1 MPEDAS
7 RFISSLIKSLQ
18 IICNGNVDF
27 KETIELVG
35 HINLRIDHKFKYN
48 YIVDEHVS
56 KEGEDCST
64 TFLSNSYHSCPP
76 SRETELKDSSPTVHE
91 LSLPNLQTSRFKP
104 HELQPSEKLTL
115 GKNTEDVSCSFDV
128 NIESSK
134 DHGIHRNKMVFKL
147 EGEDESNECMIM
159 PSTAGDFE
167 LSNDANVSEII
178 ASASSGSTDDVHSKT
193 RGLKRLKTSEQEL
206 DGSPEA
212 DVTHCS
218 YQCESNQQL
227 SLVDKTETT
236 DNNIHKSPLEENLC
250 LNKENPHLSQS
261 SPKKLIEEE
270 GNDNSGFEPE
280 NQLKAFKNLIS
291 KLASMCNIPV
301 LQEDLMNISQNRFI
315 IPSAL
320 EIKAAKKKFLEKFD
334 KDKLKKIKEVLKMKK
349 GKQRKMRLKS
359 LLAESGFSNEQLL
372 NLAQDSSVYRRKFSW
387 KSLPDG
393 PDKDA
398 MLKAH
403 KKSTR
408 IRTHERQQRLLE
420 MAEMLKRNQS
430 NDPGMT
436 IISKDGCKKCTLHK
450 SSVSVVS
457 HNTYQLAIDNIDEVA
472 EALTGKTTKA
482 LLLQHNKTQ
491 EKPKEKIKIE
501 QSRKT
506 CIKKKM
512 KQIIGKMLA
521 EVMDAGYR
529 VLVTSTVG
537 SEAGSHS
544 SELSVIPLKVDDF
557 FPETKESEVKPEL
570 TEEEYAKQLER
581 EQIIEKQKMCEEKMK
596 EIEAKLIRV
605 LSGAEEIFI
614 PTRKRYNPGEPRP
627 SDAERMKDY
636 RKRLKQDPE
645 KYQVY
650 KQKRALNKKWRKL
663 GQLAAKVK
671 VNTSGTTLTVI
682 PASVNEEAHGSQPMG
697 TIVNINP
704 PVGNVSMHCPPVFEH
719 APSHQPSASVVNV
732 HHTNQYVGQVSG
744 IHASHQQPITYGNE
758 MEFVELIAATHSVQ
772 NQHFG

>member
-1 MPEDAS
+1 MPQS
-7 RFISSLIKSLQ
+7 PPK
-18 IICNGNVDF
+18 
-27 KETIELVG
+27 
-35 HINLRIDHKFKYN
+35 KF
-48 YIVDEHVS
+48 
-56 KEGEDCST
+56 
-64 TFLSNSYHSCPP
+64 
-76 SRETELKDSSPTVHE
+76 
-91 LSLPNLQTSRFKP
+91 
-104 HELQPSEKLTL
+104 
-115 GKNTEDVSCSFDV
+115 
-128 NIESSK
+128 
-134 DHGIHRNKMVFKL
+134 
-147 EGEDESNECMIM
+147 
-159 PSTAGDFE
+159 
-167 LSNDANVSEII
+167 
-178 ASASSGSTDDVHSKT
+178 
-193 RGLKRLKTSEQEL
+193 
-206 DGSPEA
+206 
-212 DVTHCS
+212 
-218 YQCESNQQL
+218 
-227 SLVDKTETT
+227 
-236 DNNIHKSPLEENLC
+236 LEEEAN
-250 LNKENPHLSQS
+250 NNNFSES
-261 SPKKLIEEE
+261 
-270 GNDNSGFEPE
+270 E
-280 NQLKAFKNLIS
+280 NQLKEFKDLIY

-301 LQEDLMNISQNRFI
+301 LQDALMNINQNRYI
-315 IPSAL
+315 IPSAV

-334 KDKLKKIKEVLKMKK
+334 KDKLKKMREVLKMKK
-349 GKQRKMRLKS
+349 GKQRKLRLKS

-372 NLAQDSSVYRRKFSW
+372 ILAQDSSVYRRRFSW

-393 PDKDA
+393 PDKEA
-398 MLKAH
+398 ILKAH
-403 KKSTR
+403 KKSIR
-408 IRTHERQQRLLE
+408 IRTQERQQRLLE

-436 IISKDGCKKCTLHK
+436 VISKDGCKKCTLHK

-482 LLLQHNKTQ
+482 VLLQHKTQ
-491 EKPKEKIKIE
+491 DKSKEKVKIE
-501 QSRKT
+501 QNRKT

-557 FPETKESEVKPEL
+557 FPETKETEVKPEL

-627 SDAERMKDY
+627 SDAERMKEY

-671 VNTSGTTLTVI
+671 VNAPGTTLTVI
-682 PASVNEEAHGSQPMG
+682 PASVNEEAHGTQPMG
-697 TIVNINP
+697 TLVNINP
-704 PVGNVSMHCPPVFEH
+704 PVGNVNMHCPPVFEH
-719 APSHQPSASVVNV
+719 PTSHQPSASVVNV
-732 HHTNQYVGQVSG
+732 HHTNQYVSQVSG
-744 IHASHQQPITYGNE
+744 IHATHQQPITYGNE
-758 MEFVELIAATHSVQ
+758 MEFVELIAATHNVQ

>member
-1 MPEDAS
+1 MVFKLEGGDESDECIIMPSSAGVFEHSNDANISEIIASGSRGSTEVIDDKNSEDAS
-7 RFISSLIKSLQ
+7 
-18 IICNGNVDF
+18 C
-27 KETIELVG
+27 T
-35 HINLRIDHKFKYN
+35 
-48 YIVDEHVS
+48 
-56 KEGEDCST
+56 
-64 TFLSNSYHSCPP
+64 
-76 SRETELKDSSPTVHE
+76 
-91 LSLPNLQTSRFKP
+91 
-104 HELQPSEKLTL
+104 
-115 GKNTEDVSCSFDV
+115 FDV

-134 DHGIHRNKMVFKL
+134 DHGIERNKMVFKL
-147 EGEDESNECMIM
+147 EGGDESDECIIM
-159 PSTAGDFE
+159 PSSAGVFE
-167 LSNDANVSEII
+167 HSNDANISEII
-178 ASASSGSTDDVHSKT
+178 ASGSRGSTEVIDSHSKL
-193 RGLKRLKTSEQEL
+193 RGRKRQKMSEQETDDSHEL
-206 DGSPEA
+206 EA
-212 DVTHCS
+212 DLCS
-218 YQCESNQQL
+218 YPCESNQQL
-227 SLVDKTETT
+227 SVVDKTETAG
-236 DNNIHKSPLEENLC
+236 NSFHPSPVEENTCMNRESLQLPQSPPKKFLEEEAN
-250 LNKENPHLSQS
+250 NNNFSES
-261 SPKKLIEEE
+261 
-270 GNDNSGFEPE
+270 E
-280 NQLKAFKNLIS
+280 NQLKEFKDLIY

-301 LQEDLMNISQNRFI
+301 LQDALMNINQNRYI
-315 IPSAL
+315 IPSAV

-334 KDKLKKIKEVLKMKK
+334 KDKLKKMREVLKMKK
-349 GKQRKMRLKS
+349 GKQRKLRLKS

-372 NLAQDSSVYRRKFSW
+372 ILAQDSSVYRRRFSW

-393 PDKDA
+393 PDKEA
-398 MLKAH
+398 ILKAH
-403 KKSTR
+403 KKSIR
-408 IRTHERQQRLLE
+408 IRTQERQQRLLE

-436 IISKDGCKKCTLHK
+436 VISKDGCKKCTLHK

-482 LLLQHNKTQ
+482 VLLQHKTQ
-491 EKPKEKIKIE
+491 DKSKEKVKIE
-501 QSRKT
+501 QNRKT

-521 EVMDAGYR
+521 EVIDAGYR

-557 FPETKESEVKPEL
+557 FPETKETEVKPEL

-627 SDAERMKDY
+627 SDAERMKEY

-671 VNTSGTTLTVI
+671 VNTPGTTLTVI
-682 PASVNEEAHGSQPMG
+682 PASVNEEAHGTQPMG
-697 TIVNINP
+697 TLVNINP
-704 PVGNVSMHCPPVFEH
+704 PVGNVNMHCPPVFEH
-719 APSHQPSASVVNV
+719 PTSHQPSASVVNV
-732 HHTNQYVGQVSG
+732 HHTNQYVSQVSG
-744 IHASHQQPITYGNE
+744 IHATHQQPITYGNE
-758 MEFVELIAATHSVQ
+758 MEFVELIAATHNVQ